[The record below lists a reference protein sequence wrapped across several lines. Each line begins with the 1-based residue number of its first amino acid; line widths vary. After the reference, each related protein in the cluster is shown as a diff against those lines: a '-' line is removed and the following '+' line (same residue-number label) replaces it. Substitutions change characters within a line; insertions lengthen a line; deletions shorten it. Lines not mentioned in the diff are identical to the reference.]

1 MATIAP
7 SRYGAIT
14 QRVTDGKR
22 LTEALHPW
30 RRRLW
35 AQQML
40 RWTENG
46 FITGII
52 LACLL
57 LLISRLIPWTGV
69 FYWAIG
75 IATASLLF
83 ALGIALLYLPSFAPT
98 PRLIHTPLPLHYPL
112 CNPCAL

>member
-52 LACLL
+52 LACLPL
-57 LLISRLIPWTGV
+57 LHSRLVPWTGA
-69 FYWAIG
+69 FYWALG
-75 IATASLLF
+75 IATASLPF
-83 ALGIALLYLPSFAPT
+83 ALGIALWYRASFARS
-98 PRLIHTPLPLHYPL
+98 PRLVDERL
-112 CNPCAL
+112 ALR